1 MRRSNEIRRKRVGRF
16 VRRFRMSRKVSYRGW
31 EPVFAKVETGLSLW
45 RLDYLGVGE
54 WTLHCHIPILDGAN
68 ICWNPVKQGGVD
80 TLSQWAK
87 VIAADANDAYPE
99 NGVQRQLGIRTSGSY
114 EQRLCRLRD
123 SLIIIGW
130 DQLCTTE
137 GGIGTSFVSRSEI
150 SIYAELGNA
159 GGVDVWGR
167 CTERFV
173 GGTNFSIAKDCASIE
188 EIESAVENAGYST
201 VFVNINQLRKLL
213 MCSWMSL

>member
-1 MRRSNEIRRKRVGRF
+1 
-16 VRRFRMSRKVSYRGW
+16 MSRKVSYGGW
-31 EPVFAKVETGLSLW
+31 EPVFAKVKTGLSLW

-54 WTLHCHIPILDGAN
+54 WNLHCHIPILDGAN
-68 ICWNPVKQGGVD
+68 ICWNFVRQGGVD

-130 DQLCTTE
+130 DQLFTTE
-137 GGIGTSFVSRSEI
+137 GGIGTSFVSCSEI
-150 SIYAELGNA
+150 TLYAELGNA
-159 GGVDVWGR
+159 GGVDIWGR

-173 GGTNFSIAKDCASIE
+173 GGTNFSIAEDCSSME
-188 EIESAVENAGYST
+188 EIIAAIDSAGYSRDLI
-201 VFVNINQLRKLL
+201 NIDQLNNLL
-213 MCSWMSL
+213 MTSWTT

>member
-1 MRRSNEIRRKRVGRF
+1 
-16 VRRFRMSRKVSYRGW
+16 MSRKVSYVGW
-31 EPVFAKVETGLSLW
+31 EPVFAKVKTGLTLW

-54 WTLHCHIPILDGAN
+54 WNLHCHIPILDGAN
-68 ICWNPVKQGGVD
+68 ICWNSVRQGGVD
-80 TLSQWAK
+80 TLTQWAK

-137 GGIGTSFVSRSEI
+137 GGIGTSFVSCSEI
-150 SIYAELGNA
+150 TLYAELGNA
-159 GGVDVWGR
+159 GGVDIWGR

-173 GGTNFSIAKDCASIE
+173 GRTNFSIAEDCSSME
-188 EIESAVENAGYST
+188 EIIAAIDSAGYSSDLI
-201 VFVNINQLRKLL
+201 NIDQLNNLL
-213 MCSWMSL
+213 MTSWTTLRS